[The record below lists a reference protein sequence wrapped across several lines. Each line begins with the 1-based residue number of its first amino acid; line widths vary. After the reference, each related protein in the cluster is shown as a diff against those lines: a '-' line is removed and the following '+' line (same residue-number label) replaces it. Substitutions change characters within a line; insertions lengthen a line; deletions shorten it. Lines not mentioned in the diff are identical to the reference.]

1 MANINNIKMEVNE
14 FTIKTCEKNLH
25 VINYQDL
32 KDDDRTGYLGYVY
45 CHDSVEEFFNY
56 DVVDVDLNTTEIS
69 YWDIQRM
76 IYQLKVDILKVPVTV
91 RNYPNPCVG
100 IFIPTGDVSTPVRGL
115 IVDGTNL
122 DDIKDTLDYLQSK
135 SYINKSDEFCNE
147 YIDIINKMEEKYR
160 KHGID

>member
-1 MANINNIKMEVNE
+1 MG
-14 FTIKTCEKNLH
+14 
-25 VINYQDL
+25 L
-32 KDDDRTGYLGYVY
+32 KLKRITNRVAT
-45 CHDSVEEFFNY
+45 VEMH
-56 DVVDVDLNTTEIS
+56 S
-69 YWDIQRM
+69 
-76 IYQLKVDILKVPVTV
+76 V

-122 DDIKDTLDYLQSK
+122 DDIKDALDYLQSD
-135 SYINKSDEFCNE
+135 SYINKLDRFCNG

>member
-1 MANINNIKMEVNE
+1 MAKLNNLNKMEVNE

-32 KDDDRTGYLGYVY
+32 KDEDRTDYLGHVY

-76 IYQLKVDILKVPVTV
+76 IYQLKADVLKVPVTV

-100 IFIPTGDVSTPVRGL
+100 IFIPKGNVGITARGL

-122 DDIKDTLDYLQSK
+122 DDVKDALDYLQSK
-135 SYINKSDEFCNE
+135 SYINKSDDFCNG

-160 KHGID
+160 NFYK